1 MCADTAKYANI
12 LIRKGIFDWK
22 HTPERLKSHEQSK
35 EHIDAVAYAEN
46 FHGGVGSRSNGGY
59 LFLVCA
65 VCDVTI

>member
-1 MCADTAKYANI
+1 MCADTAKCANI

-46 FHGGVGSRSNGGY
+46 FHGGGWFKVKWW
-59 LFLVCA
+59 LFVFGVRCL
-65 VCDVTI
+65 